1 MKLRLALRL
10 ALASLWYRKG
20 VLALVTLTLTLSVT
34 LLLGVQYLRTEVR
47 QSFTSTIAGTDL
59 IIGARSGPLNLLLY
73 SVFHIGDATNNIRW
87 STFREL
93 EQDSR
98 IDWLV
103 PLSLG
108 DSYRGHRV
116 IGTNT
121 EFPEHFRYGDD
132 QPLAMARGR
141 WFDGVFE
148 VVLGARVAQNHDH
161 GTGDEII
168 IAHGGGST
176 SFLKHDNHPF
186 TVSGILE
193 PTGTPVDRGVY
204 VSLEGLEAIH
214 IGWESGVPRPGAT
227 VSQAAAQERSLTP
240 TAITAALAGI
250 ERRVLTF
257 QVQRDINQ
265 STTEPLSAILPGVA
279 LSQLWQVLGQFESAL
294 LGITVFVV
302 ITSLA
307 GLVTV
312 LITIQAQRLREI
324 AVLRAS
330 GASPGLTAML
340 YIIECTGLTLVA
352 SVLALGLWYGALLGI
367 SPWVLEHY
375 GLQLSLRAPDTTEAL
390 LLAGVPVTGLL
401 VGLIPGLRAWHTGN
415 RLKAWDGAG

>member
-1 MKLRLALRL
+1 MKLRLAFRL

-87 STFREL
+87 STFQEL

-132 QPLAMARGR
+132 QPLAMAQGR

-148 VVLGARVAQNHDH
+148 VVLGAQVARNHDH

-168 IAHGGGST
+168 IAHGGGNT

-227 VSQAAAQERSLTP
+227 VSPTAAQERSLTP

-330 GASPGLTAML
+330 GASPGLTATL
-340 YIIECTGLTLVA
+340 YIIECTGLTVVA
-352 SVLALGLWYGALLGI
+352 SVLALGLWYGTLLGI

-375 GLQLSLRAPDTTEAL
+375 GLQLSLRTPDTTEAL
-390 LLAGVPVTGLL
+390 LLAGVAVTGLL
-401 VGLIPGLRAWHTGN
+401 VGLIPGLRAWRTGN
-415 RLKAWDGAG
+415 RQGGWNGAE